1 MLFTGT
7 DSRIPEKAEIVI
19 YRIAIQYAI
28 VAALAAVAAWT
39 VQGWRIDA
47 QLSQLKTEYAT
58 AQVAALEQAHAQTIA
73 LQAKADT
80 AAKQHAARSSALA
93 NAAALATT
101 ELDGLRGDLET
112 LRGSGD
118 SISTSDY
125 TTLAGLFAE
134 CGQRY
139 TSMAAEADKRS
150 SEVIL
155 LLDAWPTSAPH

>member
-1 MLFTGT
+1 MNLTLI
-7 DSRIPEKAEIVI
+7 SSA
-19 YRIAIQYAI
+19 IAAAI
-28 VAALAAVAAWT
+28 AFSAAW
-39 VQGWRIDA
+39 
-47 QLSQLKTEYAT
+47 QLQSARLSDLRTEYAT
-58 AQVAALEQAHAQTIA
+58 AQFQALEKAHAQTIE

-80 AAKQHAARSSALA
+80 AARNHAARATTLA
-93 NAAALATT
+93 NAAALATS
-101 ELDGLRGDLET
+101 ELDGLRGDLAT

-118 SISTSDY
+118 SISTSDF

-155 LLDAWPTSAPH
+155 LLDAWPVQSKP

>member
-1 MLFTGT
+1 M
-7 DSRIPEKAEIVI
+7 IPLPII
-19 YRIAIQYAI
+19 
-28 VAALAAVAAWT
+28 AALVAGAIGAAGAWT
-39 VQGWRIDA
+39 FQASRYGEQI
-47 QLSQLKTEYAT
+47 AT
-58 AQVAALEQAHAQTIA
+58 MQRDQAIAAHKQLEQAHAQTIA